1 MGGYVVQKYL
11 EKYHAP
17 AAVLLASIPVSGILG
32 FALRYGRRH
41 PWPFLKANLVL
52 DPWHM
57 VATEAL
63 AQDAFFSPHLPA
75 PELARHFARLQSE
88 SIRIEFDAM
97 LLNLPRPQHIK
108 APMLVLAAENDQVF
122 TVAEEEK
129 TAEAYGATAVTFPSM
144 AHDMMLE
151 PGWQNVADHILNW
164 LSEQGL

>member
-1 MGGYVVQKYL
+1 
-11 EKYHAP
+11 
-17 AAVLLASIPVSGILG
+17 
-32 FALRYGRRH
+32 
-41 PWPFLKANLVL
+41 
-52 DPWHM
+52 M

-63 AQDAFFSPHLPA
+63 AQDAFFSPQLPA

-129 TAEAYGATAVTFPSM
+129 TAEAYGATAVVFPNM

-151 PGWQNVADHILNW
+151 PGWQKVADHILNW